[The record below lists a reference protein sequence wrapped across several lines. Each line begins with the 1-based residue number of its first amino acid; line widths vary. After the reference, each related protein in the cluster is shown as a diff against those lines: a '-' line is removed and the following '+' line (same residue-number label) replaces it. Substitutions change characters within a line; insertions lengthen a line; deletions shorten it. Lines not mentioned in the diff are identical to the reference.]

1 MPVSPEPSNS
11 KLVELSDEELDAIS
25 AGVVNVAFKL
35 TIAQETN
42 ELFTQTISQG
52 GRTSTTSFRR
62 QRRSI
67 FSFQFAGTFESMDHF
82 NSFYSGFLKLLG
94 RG

>member
-1 MPVSPEPSNS
+1 MPTAPEPAHPQ
-11 KLVELSDEELDAIS
+11 LVELSNEELDAIS

-35 TIAQETN
+35 TIAQETT
-42 ELFTQTISQG
+42 ESFTQTTFQA
-52 GRTSTTSFRR
+52 GRTSTTGFRR
-62 QRRSI
+62 RRRSI